1 MGIRIDGNN
10 DLINA
15 ADGSLTVEGLSI
27 NVTGIVT
34 ASEGYKVGSAYTVF
48 SNGNVA
54 TSGII
59 TATGGTFTGDVNIAD
74 QIIHS
79 GDTNT
84 KIRFPAADTITA
96 ETGGSERLRITS
108 AGLIG
113 IGTDTPI
120 EELHIT
126 ASGYAGQVFQSARTT
141 STDNIGGPLWH
152 DAGGNVKAKVQ
163 ANVSGDLKFTSG
175 GSSETARID
184 SSGRL
189 LIGTTTEGHANADDF
204 TVATSANTGITIRS
218 GTSNGGNIFFSDAT
232 SGTGEYAG
240 MISYDHGDNIM
251 TFATNDGTE
260 KVRITSG
267 GNVGI
272 TTSAV
277 NTSQDRALTIYGTNS
292 SELQLKAGN
301 FGGGASGQGASLT
314 CSFGSFFIT
323 NNNPNGDIH
332 FQTQKSGQSTS
343 EKMRITESG
352 IVGINTQSS
361 NDTSELLCLLGP
373 SGDNATIGI
382 KNQNTTGAG
391 IIGFHDHDATF
402 RGRVQYNHSGDSMVF
417 HTAAGER
424 MRITSAGD
432 ILLNNTLGGAEAIN
446 MIGDGGGILI
456 SRSESGSPTDGQTL
470 ADLGLNSYASGQ
482 TCSSADVL
490 IRGQADGDHSG
501 SAAGSALL
509 LFTKPSSTGPGSS
522 PTERL
527 RINKSG
533 AIGIAGANYVS
544 AGQVLTSNGSGSA
557 VSWAAAS
564 GGKVLQVISATKTDT
579 ASNST
584 GSGASDVWNY
594 NVSDLRVQIT
604 AANANNKFLIMG
616 SVTTSSG
623 ASVHIIVRDNGT
635 NLVGLQATGQSQRR
649 QASSGH
655 DQSDSHSASTVPIQ
669 GMITAGDTN
678 QHTFHYAFNHTSGS
692 TQDIFINRGTNDGNG
707 SDRGRY
713 VSTITVMEIEA

>member
-79 GDTNT
+79 GDTDT
-84 KIRFPAADTITA
+84 RIRFPDANTITL
-96 ETGGSERLRITS
+96 ETAGSERIRFDDN
-108 AGLIG
+108 GRIG
-113 IGTDTPI
+113 IGTLSPYANGL
-120 EELHIT
+120 LHCDGNLVLT
-126 ASGYAGQVFQSARTT
+126 ASNNSPKVIFDEFGTGTDPKAQIEMDQTD
-141 STDNIGGPLWH
+141 STNASMRFYTEG
-152 DAGGNVKAKVQ
+152 
-163 ANVSGDLKFTSG
+163 SGTL
-175 GSSETARID
+175 SERARID

-189 LIGTTTEGHANADDF
+189 LLGTTTEGHSNADDF
-204 TVATSANTGITIRS
+204 TVATSSNTGITIRS

-301 FGGGASGQGASLT
+301 FGGGASGKGASLT
-314 CSFGSFFIT
+314 CTFGSFFIT

-382 KNQNTTGAG
+382 KNQNTTSAG
-391 IIGFHDHDATF
+391 ILGFHDHDGTF
-402 RGRVQYNHSGDSMVF
+402 RGRVQYSHNTDHMQF
-417 HTAAGER
+417 NTAGSER
-424 MRITSAGD
+424 FRIGSAGQFG
-432 ILLNNTLGGAEAIN
+432 IGGA
-446 MIGDGGGILI
+446 
-456 SRSESGSPTDGQTL
+456 T
-470 ADLGLNSYASGQ
+470 Y
-482 TCSSADVL
+482 
-490 IRGQADGDHSG
+490 
-501 SAAGSALL
+501 
-509 LFTKPSSTGPGSS
+509 GSS
-522 PTERL
+522 
-527 RINKSG
+527 
-533 AIGIAGANYVS
+533 
-544 AGQVLTSNGSGSA
+544 GQVLTSQGSSSA
-557 VSWAAAS
+557 PIWSTVG
-564 GGKVLQVISATKTDT
+564 GGKVLQVVSQTKTDT

-616 SVTTSSG
+616 SVTTASS
-623 ASVHIIVRDNGT
+623 ASVHVIVRDDGT

-713 VSTITVMEIEA
+713 ISTITVIEIEA